1 LRADWKIINRL
12 RMGPKSVAQIAQ
24 ALKVSRPAV
33 SQGLKILL
41 QARLVNFEIVGR
53 KVFYSLDL
61 DGLSPLRQ
69 ELEGLEDVAKKYGNK
84 EPGT

>member
-1 LRADWKIINRL
+1 
-12 RMGPKSVAQIAQ
+12 MSPKSVAQIAQ
-24 ALKVSRPAV
+24 SIKVSRPAV

-41 QARLVNFEIVGR
+41 QARLVKFEMVGR
-53 KVFYSLDL
+53 KTFYSLDT
-61 DGLSPLRQ
+61 DGLSSLRQ